1 MPKFLYSYFVSSLLL
16 LLLLKIKAYFLYYL
30 RFIYNKILYEII
42 FLINQKKNKF
52 YINEIKK
59 NLTPHLFYKFNINKI
74 FDII

>member
-42 FLINQKKNKF
+42 FLINQKNKF

-59 NLTPHLFYKFNINKI
+59 NRTLHLFTNLT
-74 FDII
+74 

>member
-1 MPKFLYSYFVSSLLL
+1 MPKFLYSYFVSSLL

-52 YINEIKK
+52 YINKIKK
-59 NLTPHLFYKFNINKI
+59 NRTPHLFTNLT
-74 FDII
+74 